1 MVEICRNRDKF
12 GVVLSEIIKKSNE
25 ISDIE
30 GFLDFVL
37 DILLVNFE
45 IDGGTIYL
53 FEDFSEDDIIIS
65 KNIDENV
72 IKSLPYSFNDE
83 DIIVKEDFD
92 VYEVV
97 SSLEYEDLS
106 ITRIPIISKSNIIG
120 FILLKWEQTFF
131 VDTMKRE
138 VLDTIG
144 QSIGIAIDKVKL
156 EEKLK
161 KDKILLKES
170 QDYNKKISEYFA
182 NLSHELRTPL
192 NILINVFPLIEKEV
206 QSKKFIRIAK
216 QNSYRLLRLI
226 NNIIDISKMEANFFD
241 IDLGNY
247 NIVEIVEDIT
257 QSIAE
262 YVKIKNIEIVFDTD
276 IEEKIIA
283 CDPYMIERVILNL
296 LSNSIKNI
304 HDDGEVYVSVKDK
317 GDTIDLSVKDNG
329 GGIPEDKLEKIFD
342 RFTQIDHSSLKD
354 IQSSGIGLS
363 LVKSIVELHNG
374 NILVNSKVGKGTEF
388 IINIPVHTI
397 SKNNDENKKVD
408 IEDQRIE
415 RITVELSDIY
425 GIDYNN

>member
-1 MVEICRNRDKF
+1 MVEICGNRDKF

-25 ISDIE
+25 ISDI
-30 GFLDFVL
+30 GSFLDFVL

-53 FEDFSEDDIIIS
+53 FEDFSEDDIVIS
-65 KNIDENV
+65 KNIDEDI
-72 IKSLPYSFNDE
+72 IKSLPYAFNDE
-83 DIIVKEDFD
+83 DIISKEDFD
-92 VYEVV
+92 VYEVT
-97 SSLEYEDLS
+97 SSLKHEDLS
-106 ITRIPIISKSNIIG
+106 ITSIPIISKNNIIG
-120 FILLKWEQTFF
+120 FILLKWEETYF
-131 VDTMKRE
+131 VDAMKKQ

-192 NILINVFPLIEKEV
+192 NIWINVFPLIEKEV

-241 IDLGNY
+241 IDLDNY

-262 YVKIKNIEIVFDTD
+262 YIKIKNIEIVFDTD

-317 GDTIDLSVKDNG
+317 GDTIDLSVKDSG

-342 RFTQIDHSSLKD
+342 RFTQIDHDSLKD

-363 LVKSIVELHNG
+363 LVKSIVELHKG
-374 NILVNSKVGKGTEF
+374 NITVNSKVGKGTEF

-397 SKNNDENKKVD
+397 SKNNNEKKSM
-408 IEDQRIE
+408 E
-415 RITVELSDIY
+415 
-425 GIDYNN
+425 